1 MSEWRHVHHCE
12 TCGTQTSHL
21 MSGSGRY
28 AICEY
33 CNTTTDNHFVAI
45 LSKEKIEEYESRL
58 AAISEID

>member
-33 CNTTTDNHFVAI
+33 CNTTTDNH
-45 LSKEKIEEYESRL
+45 EEYESRL